1 MATPT
6 ATAMGNSSIS
16 NGNGNNIKRVYTM
29 SDQLICQ
36 LLGGTDAY
44 THNACESSSP
54 VLNLPLLG
62 VMQWLH

>member
-1 MATPT
+1 
-6 ATAMGNSSIS
+6 MGNSSIS

-44 THNACESSSP
+44 THTHTPRESSSP
-54 VLNLPLLG
+54 VLSLTPLG
-62 VMQWLH
+62 VMQWQH

>member
-1 MATPT
+1 MATATAT

-16 NGNGNNIKRVYTM
+16 NDNGNGNNIKRVYTM

-44 THNACESSSP
+44 THTHEHTMLVNHP
-54 VLNLPLLG
+54 PL
-62 VMQWLH
+62 